1 MLKPECTT
9 VLTRHNYKTNQTPK
23 ADPRSGFGLN
33 LIFKT
38 VSALGRLHAAWG
50 LLWVYSR
57 SALHWDPLYTLK
69 CEADLPIFFF
79 LPVSLL

>member
-1 MLKPECTT
+1 MLKPKCTT

-38 VSALGRLHAAWG
+38 VSALGRLGVCYGFTQGHA
-50 LLWVYSR
+50 
-57 SALHWDPLYTLK
+57 ALHWDPLYTLK

>member
-38 VSALGRLHAAWG
+38 VSALGRLGVCYGFTQGQLFTGIHF
-50 LLWVYSR
+50 
-57 SALHWDPLYTLK
+57 TQ
-69 CEADLPIFFF
+69 
-79 LPVSLL
+79 